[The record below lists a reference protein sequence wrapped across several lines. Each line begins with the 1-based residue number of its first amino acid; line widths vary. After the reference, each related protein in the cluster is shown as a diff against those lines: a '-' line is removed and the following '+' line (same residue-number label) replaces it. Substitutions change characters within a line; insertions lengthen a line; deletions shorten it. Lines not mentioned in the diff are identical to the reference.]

1 MDHNQVL
8 GFSTTKKKWGGVLG
22 FMVSHMLVTNVVPLG
37 CGKEDPHHSCRRSM
51 LYVENKMSI
60 KPMII
65 YSTIVFLDD
74 LLIMKEFNHQAW
86 NLISENDGLSK
97 FCEVQQ

>member
-1 MDHNQVL
+1 
-8 GFSTTKKKWGGVLG
+8 
-22 FMVSHMLVTNVVPLG
+22 MVSHMLVTNVFPLA
-37 CGKEDPHHSCRRSM
+37 CGKEEPHHSCTRSM

-86 NLISENDGLSK
+86 NPISENDVLSK
-97 FCEVQQ
+97 FCVVQQ

>member
-1 MDHNQVL
+1 
-8 GFSTTKKKWGGVLG
+8 
-22 FMVSHMLVTNVVPLG
+22 
-37 CGKEDPHHSCRRSM
+37 M

-86 NLISENDGLSK
+86 NPISENDVLSK
-97 FCEVQQ
+97 FCVVQQ

>member
-1 MDHNQVL
+1 MY
-8 GFSTTKKKWGGVLG
+8 KKHV
-22 FMVSHMLVTNVVPLG
+22 
-37 CGKEDPHHSCRRSM
+37 
-51 LYVENKMSI
+51 KMSI

-65 YSTIVFLDD
+65 HSTIVLLDD

-86 NLISENDGLSK
+86 NLISENDVLSK